1 MELLYIAYQPD
12 EVTKKDMYISPVWL
26 VCYAHVFHVYLYTFQ

>member
-12 EVTKKDMYISPVWL
+12 KVIDIQVKEGQQGLEDYDS
-26 VCYAHVFHVYLYTFQ
+26 